1 MGLEKDT
8 EHAVTLMRRHAVR
21 RLPVVSDGR
30 AIGMIGIGDLA
41 KHHNPDTTFADISSA
56 KPSPSQGTVSP

>member
-1 MGLEKDT
+1 M
-8 EHAVTLMRRHAVR
+8 TLMRRHAVR